1 MNSNETAGNTIYV
14 EGTVTITDNGDGSYS
29 VCDNGEEVRVA
40 GLDEVDTMEKAEA
53 LAAEFVEANRKRNE
67 EGK

>member
-29 VCDNGEEVRVA
+29 VCDNGEEVRVV

>member
-29 VCDNGEEVRVA
+29 VCDNGEEVRVV

-53 LAAEFVEANRKRNE
+53 LAAEFVEANRNRNE